1 MFGIIT
7 RFIKDKFNAFIGF
20 SLGIIAFLEMY
31 ISLFPSI
38 KETSAQLNQ
47 LLEAYP
53 DTFFKA
59 FGMDK
64 ADLAFQNV
72 ESYLATEQF
81 SFMWPILAI
90 IFASSLANAIAVND
104 SDKGTFEF
112 VLAQPISRTKLFLT
126 RYFSG
131 LLMLL
136 AFTAIS
142 IFGAFPLLELH
153 NVSYDASKFIT
164 VFWVSLGFIF
174 AIYSLAALFSA
185 IFSDKGKAS
194 FITGGI
200 VMLMYVLNIVSGL
213 KDNLKD
219 VKYSSLFYYFSPAQA
234 LNKGI
239 IVDWALPV
247 LFGFGIVTLILA
259 VFVYN
264 KRDFS

>member
-1 MFGIIT
+1 MLGIIS
-7 RFIKDKFNAFIGF
+7 RFMKDKLNAFLGF
-20 SLGIIAFLEMY
+20 SLGILAFLEMY

-47 LLEAYP
+47 ILEAYP
-53 DTFFKA
+53 DAFFKA
-59 FGMDK
+59 FGMEK

-90 IFASSLANAIAVND
+90 IFAASLANAIAVND

-131 LLMLL
+131 LFMLVV
-136 AFTAIS
+136 FTVIS
-142 IFGAFPLLELH
+142 IFGAFPLMKLH
-153 NVSYDASKFIT
+153 DITYDASKFVA
-164 VFWVSLGFIF
+164 VFWVALGFIV
-174 AIYSLAALFSA
+174 AVYSLAALFSA
-185 IFSDKGKAS
+185 LFSDKGKAS
-194 FITGGI
+194 FLTGGV
-200 VMLMYVLNIVSGL
+200 VMLMYVLNIISGL

-219 VKYSSLFYYFSPAQA
+219 LKYSSLFYYFSPAQA
-234 LNKGI
+234 LNKSV
-239 IVDWALPV
+239 IVDWAMPV
-247 LFGFGIVTLILA
+247 FVGFAAVMLVLA
-259 VFVYN
+259 VLVYN